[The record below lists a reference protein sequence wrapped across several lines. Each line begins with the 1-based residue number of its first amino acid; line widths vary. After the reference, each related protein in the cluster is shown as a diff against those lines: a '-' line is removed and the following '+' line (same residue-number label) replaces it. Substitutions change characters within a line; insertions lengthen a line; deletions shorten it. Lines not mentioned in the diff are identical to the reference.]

1 MNEAYPLKS
10 SPFGLFLLQV
20 CEGTQDQF
28 ERKFIYQMGISG
40 KREVFEYFVKK
51 FKKQSKKGM
60 DKESLK
66 SLFQKSDLYTE
77 NFKLKEDFDQLKK
90 NISEN
95 MPKVSFLRIL

>member
-1 MNEAYPLKS
+1 
-10 SPFGLFLLQV
+10 
-20 CEGTQDQF
+20 
-28 ERKFIYQMGISG
+28 
-40 KREVFEYFVKK
+40 
-51 FKKQSKKGM
+51 M

-95 MPKVSFLRIL
+95 LPKVSFLRIL